1 MKTTLFC
8 CLALTLLSLSA
19 TETIIFRHRA
29 LPGGSIPPATARQE
43 KVTLPECFQQ
53 AGTAALHVRPDGWD
67 QQEKAWHFFLT
78 AGKLGK
84 TTPHIY
90 LYRFPDGRLR
100 LLWSLNT
107 SAKQTGE
114 LIVPGVFEKNR
125 WTHLAFTWETKDGH
139 TDLKLYQNG
148 RLAASRRVNFEL
160 GRNFPREWQIG
171 DIPAW
176 NPRSPHPT
184 IMGRIELH
192 PQALAPAD
200 IAALA
205 ALQMEN
211 GAVTLINRKFIPE
224 SVNRISGQVETDSSA
239 QLRLEAVFVDEM
251 GKTTAVDL
259 APRWTPFSGQIKFD
273 AELRLPPDTVETRLT
288 VRSGAG
294 TSPVWKLE
302 KIHYADWLP
311 PVEPNYWK
319 ASWIWSGNT
328 SEPEAHRYFVT
339 HFEADPDQLSKVVFQ
354 GASDD
359 RGTVYLNGKAAVK
372 INGWAI
378 PAVNENLKSLLVK
391 GKNTLA
397 VDAFNVGGGSG
408 FLGELNL
415 VGKDGN
421 VTSIASGTDWKAS
434 ERLTPGWNQPGFDV
448 SGWTSATARLRPPQV
463 PYGETAYRNFT
474 SVPVLSRKT
483 PFLKLTANAG
493 ETVKIQAIFNGAAPQ
508 NVETYLLLLRNHR
521 ELFRTPVR
529 TTVNGSQLQVT
540 GEIVLPPFAMS
551 EEYQL
556 KLESRSVRFCA
567 QDKAQEG
574 GIGTLK
580 VKAAA
585 LPQPLR
591 AEVRKKNGLPALYLN
606 GVSVPPMLYRNAIN
620 TRNNTRSNRFMTG
633 FDKAGIRLFE
643 INLSL
648 DKLWMPDGSVNTEEL
663 ELYLL
668 SAMYY
673 APNGKLV
680 VFFNTDAPGW
690 YVNKYPEERYF
701 HTGGPVNRISYASER
716 WRADSTAFLRKMIAF
731 IRSRPYYHQ
740 IAGFGL
746 DGGEDGQFMQ
756 WTGRNLNY
764 LGDYSPAMKRY
775 FRATLLKK
783 YGTITALNQSWKRN
797 YGSFE
802 EIQIPSQERRKH
814 SPEGFFL
821 DPVKDA
827 DIIEFNRAFSDAVAD
842 TILSY
847 AAAIKEETGR
857 EKIVAAYYGKFFS
870 VAGYLEWGEMSIERI
885 IASPELDYLIAV
897 EYAQRGAG
905 KPHSVS
911 APLASYALHNKIF
924 VDEADLRTFLSGTRN
939 WGYAGTFFETISM
952 IRKMFIYT
960 WSKGHGLHW
969 YDLHGGAFDNQ
980 GILQAIANTRQIALK
995 SPERRFIPAE
1005 IAVIVDEPSL
1015 LCTTTE
1021 VKKLTGR
1028 ALLHLQN
1035 GNFGRMGADF
1045 DVYLLNDLQHPD
1057 FPGYKMYVFLN
1068 VWAPS
1073 PAAVESIN
1081 RLKNNGRMLVWLY
1094 NSGLI
1099 ANGTRSI
1106 ENVSSLTGIK
1116 MSDAGSV
1123 PLAMGLEN
1131 FGALPP
1137 QYTSACEA
1145 APVAYP
1151 TDPQACLSGR
1161 FMKTP
1166 GKSPLALKKFPAWT
1180 SVYSAVPVL
1189 TPAVWRELARQAG
1202 VHIYTED
1209 PDAMLYLG
1217 DGLLGIH
1224 TGQGGVKTIHWPR
1237 KAVFRDAVTG
1247 QVYGTRTARPEI
1259 PMLPNE
1265 TKIIF
1270 VE

>member
-1 MKTTLFC
+1 MKTILLY
-8 CLALTLLSLSA
+8 CLSLTLLSLSA
-19 TETIIFRHRA
+19 SETIILRHRA
-29 LPGGSIPPATARQE
+29 LPGGKIAPTAARQE
-43 KVTLPECFQQ
+43 KVTLPESFQQ
-53 AGTAALHVRPDGWD
+53 EGTAALWVRPEGWC
-67 QQEKAWHFFLT
+67 QKEKAWHFFLT
-78 AGKLGK
+78 AGTLGK
-84 TTPHIY
+84 NTPHIY

-114 LIVPGVFEKNR
+114 LIVPGIFEKGR
-125 WTHLAFTWETKDGH
+125 WVHLAFTWNATDGH
-139 TDLKLYQNG
+139 TDLKLYLNG
-148 RLAASRRVNFEL
+148 QQAASRRVNFEL
-160 GRNFPREWQIG
+160 GRHFPREWRIG

-176 NPRSPHPT
+176 NPRSRYST
-184 IMGRIELH
+184 TTGRIELH
-192 PQALAPAD
+192 PRALAPAD

-205 ALQMEN
+205 AQQMKD
-211 GAVTLINRKFIPE
+211 GAVTLTNRKFIPG
-224 SVNRISGQVETDSSA
+224 SVNRISGQVETESAA
-239 QLRLEAVFVDEM
+239 QLRLEAVFVDEL
-251 GKTTAVDL
+251 GKTTVADL
-259 APRWTPFSGQIKFD
+259 HPRWNSAGGRIKFD
-273 AELRLPPDTVETRLT
+273 AELRLPQDAVETRLT
-288 VRSGAG
+288 VRSDAG
-294 TSPVWKLE
+294 VSPIWKLE

-311 PVEPNYWK
+311 PIEPNYWK
-319 ASWIWSGNT
+319 ASWIWYGNT

-359 RGTVYLNGKAAVK
+359 RGTVYLNGKTAVK

-421 VTSIASGTDWKAS
+421 VTDIASGTDWKAS
-434 ERLTPGWNQPGFDV
+434 ERLAPGWNLPGFDV
-448 SGWTSATARLRPPQV
+448 SGWSSATVRLRPPQA
-463 PYGETAYRNFT
+463 PYGETAYRNYAR
-474 SVPVLSRKT
+474 VPTLSRET
-483 PFLKLTANAG
+483 PLLKLTADAG
-493 ETVKIQAIFNGAAPQ
+493 ETVKFRAVFKGAPPQ
-508 NVETYLLLLRNHR
+508 NVDASLLLLRNRR

-529 TTVNGSQLQVT
+529 AAVSGSQLQIT
-540 GEIVLPPFAMS
+540 GQIAIPPFAMS

-556 KLESRSVRFCA
+556 KLESRSVRFGA
-567 QDKAQEG
+567 QGKSQEG
-574 GIGTLK
+574 EIGTLK

-591 AEVRKKNGLPALYLN
+591 AEVRKKNGIPALHLN
-606 GVSVPPMLYRNAIN
+606 GVPVPPMLYRNAIN

-633 FDKAGIRLFE
+633 FDEAGIRLFE

-648 DKLWMPDGSVNTEEL
+648 DKLWMPDGSVNTDEL

-673 APNGKLV
+673 APGGKLV

-690 YVNKYPEERYF
+690 YVKQHPEERFF
-701 HTGGPVNRISYASER
+701 HSGGPINRVSYASKR
-716 WRADSTAFLRKMIAF
+716 WRTESTAFLRKMIAF

-756 WTGRNLNY
+756 WTGWNRNY
-764 LGDYSPAMKRY
+764 LGDYSPAMKQY
-775 FRATLLKK
+775 FQAALRRK
-783 YGTITALNQSWKRN
+783 YGTVKKLNQGWNRN

-802 EIQIPSQERRKH
+802 EIQIPSPERRKH
-814 SPEGFFL
+814 SSDGFFL

-827 DIIEFNRAFSDAVAD
+827 DIIDYNRAFSDAVAD

-847 AAAIKEETGR
+847 AAVIKEETGR

-870 VAGYLEWGEMSIERI
+870 IAGYLEWGEMSIERI

-905 KPHSVS
+905 RPHSVS
-911 APLASYALHNKIF
+911 APLASYSLHNKIF

-969 YDLHGGAFDNQ
+969 YDLHGGAFDNR
-980 GILQAIANTRQIALK
+980 GILQAIANTRRIALK

-1005 IAVIVDEPSL
+1005 IAVIADEPSL
-1015 LCTTTE
+1015 LCTTLD

-1035 GNFGRMGADF
+1035 GSFGRMGADF
-1045 DVYLLNDLQHPD
+1045 DVYFLNDLQHPD
-1057 FPGYKMYVFLN
+1057 FPEYKMYVFLN
-1068 VWAPS
+1068 AWAPS

-1081 RLKNNGRMLVWLY
+1081 RLKNNSRMLVWLY

-1099 ANGTRSI
+1099 SNGTRSI
-1106 ENVSSLTGIK
+1106 ENVSALTGIK
-1116 MSDAGSV
+1116 MADAGSV

-1131 FGALPP
+1131 FGNLPP

-1145 APVAYP
+1145 AHVAYP
-1151 TDPQACLSGR
+1151 TDPQARLFGR

-1166 GKSPLALKKFPAWT
+1166 GKSPLALKKFPGWT

-1202 VHIYTED
+1202 VHIYTDD
-1209 PDAMLYLG
+1209 PDTMLYIG

-1224 TGQGGVKTIHWPR
+1224 TGQGGVKTIHWP
-1237 KAVFRDAVTG
+1237 KEAGFRDAVTG
-1247 QVYGTRTARPEI
+1247 QTYGTRTAHPEFL
-1259 PMLPNE
+1259 MLPNE

-1270 VE
+1270 VD